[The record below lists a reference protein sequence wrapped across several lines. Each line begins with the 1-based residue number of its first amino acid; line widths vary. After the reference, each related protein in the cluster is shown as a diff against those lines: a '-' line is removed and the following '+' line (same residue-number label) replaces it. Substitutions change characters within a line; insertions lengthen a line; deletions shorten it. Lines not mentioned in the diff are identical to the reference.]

1 LAIADV
7 GSSEEAV
14 ATFEGIGIL
23 TPRCG
28 TLETVEHLAFL
39 HLKIRIHYVYFL
51 LFHHIS

>member
-14 ATFEGIGIL
+14 AAFEGIGIL

-28 TLETVEHLAFL
+28 TLETIGFSKSENKDMLSVF
-39 HLKIRIHYVYFL
+39 IFFYF
-51 LFHHIS
+51 IT

>member
-39 HLKIRIHYVYFL
+39 HLKIRIHYMFIFFYF
-51 LFHHIS
+51 IT